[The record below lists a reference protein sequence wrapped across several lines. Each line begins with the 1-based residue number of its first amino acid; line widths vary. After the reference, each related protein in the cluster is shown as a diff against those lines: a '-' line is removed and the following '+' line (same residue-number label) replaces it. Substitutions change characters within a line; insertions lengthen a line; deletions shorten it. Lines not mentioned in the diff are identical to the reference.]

1 MNELQE
7 KIESKIKNTMSVSY
21 YNNPQNNRI
30 VKAFLE
36 FVDLESDGGR
46 LQGIKQLLTSYSV
59 DWKYVELFEEIQRLK
74 VRVNSLEQPNKKSV
88 VEEKE
93 VNKREVKVFG
103 RKMKENE

>member
-1 MNELQE
+1 MNEFQE

-46 LQGIKQLLTSYSV
+46 LQGIKQLLEHYSV
-59 DWKYVELFEEIQRLK
+59 DWKYAELFEEIQSLK
-74 VRVNSLEQPNKKSV
+74 VRVNSLESI
-88 VEEKE
+88 KE
-93 VNKREVKVFG
+93 VVKENKREVKVFG